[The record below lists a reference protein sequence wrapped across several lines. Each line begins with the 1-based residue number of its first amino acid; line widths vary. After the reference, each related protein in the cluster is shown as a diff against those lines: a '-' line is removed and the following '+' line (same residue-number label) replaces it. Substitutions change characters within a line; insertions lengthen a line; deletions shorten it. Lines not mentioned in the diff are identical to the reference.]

1 MAQGLRQLRLYL
13 AKVCWALDFELVP
26 GQDLNFERD
35 SRLYAMWEKPGMR
48 VRFFPAQAYDEANL
62 GPDGS

>member
-13 AKVCWALDFELVP
+13 AKVFWALDPELVP

-35 SRLYAMWEKPGMR
+35 SRLFAMWEKPAMR
-48 VRFFPAQAYDEANL
+48 VRFHAAT
-62 GPDGS
+62 S

>member
-13 AKVCWALDFELVP
+13 AKVSWELDIELVP

-48 VRFFPAQAYDEANL
+48 VRFQTASA
-62 GPDGS
+62 

>member
-13 AKVCWALDFELVP
+13 AKVPWALNIELVP
-26 GQDLNFERD
+26 GQDLDFERD

-48 VRFFPAQAYDEANL
+48 VRFHPANA
-62 GPDGS
+62 

>member
-13 AKVCWALDFELVP
+13 VKIFWALDMELVP
-26 GQDLNFERD
+26 GQNINFERD

-48 VRFFPAQAYDEANL
+48 VRFRPANAQK
-62 GPDGS
+62 